1 MGVGGSMRA
10 SKLIVS
16 FATLCMVAA
25 PMAVAQADSARPAQ
39 VESSTRPVRKP
50 ASAED
55 LEQYAQREKAA
66 EKLEKF
72 EGGRG
77 RSVELTTI
85 ILVLL
90 IVILVLIII

>member
-1 MGVGGSMRA
+1 MRT

-16 FATLCMVAA
+16 FATLCLLAA
-25 PMAVAQADSARPAQ
+25 PLAAAPAEAERPATTDPSQ
-39 VESSTRPVRKP
+39 PGRKP
-50 ASAED
+50 ASGAELD
-55 LEQYAQREKAA
+55 GYAQREKAA

-77 RSVELTTI
+77 HTVELTTI

-90 IVILVLIII
+90 IVLLVLIIV